1 MKFSI
6 AFLAGLFIAQGAS
19 NALQIDTSSC
29 KVQKIDKNTTLNC
42 NCIGGSGN
50 YDWHFSQLPD
60 GWSYNNDKIIVPN
73 GLYEDKKVYG
83 AKVEVHDKNSQ
94 NSVQKSL
101 YFTFN
106 NGNVGSVISQDYDF
120 DLNKLLS
127 SGKSTIVTPVSTLA
141 RTSGVTSLSNL
152 ISGGL
157 SNLSSLSGLTTT
169 TKTTTTSIPTI
180 TTTSIP
186 TVTTTSYTYG
196 NSDFDKLFSGVTG
209 IGGGA
214 GLAQLRPYFLGSG
227 LGLYTGNSSNVYY
240 SRLPT
245 TVEIDRAIATGQSIN
260 VRQLII
266 YAVQS
271 NVKCT

>member
-29 KVQKIDKNTTLNC
+29 KVQKIDKSTTLNC
-42 NCIGGSGN
+42 NCTGGSGN

-73 GLYEDKKVYG
+73 GSYEDRKVYG
-83 AKVEVHDKNSQ
+83 AKVEVLDKNSK
-94 NSVQKSL
+94 NSLQKSL

-127 SGKSTIVTPVSTLA
+127 SGKSISVAPASTSTLA
-141 RTSGVTSLSNL
+141 RTSGVASLSNL

-157 SNLSSLSGLTTT
+157 SNLSGLSTT
-169 TKTTTTSIPTI
+169 TKTTTSVPTI
-180 TTTSIP
+180 TTA
-186 TVTTTSYTYG
+186 SYTYG

-214 GLAQLRPYFLGSG
+214 GLAQLRPYFLGNG
-227 LGLYTGNSSNVYY
+227 LGLYTGNSSNPYY

-245 TVEIDRAIATGQSIN
+245 TA
-260 VRQLII
+260 
-266 YAVQS
+266 
-271 NVKCT
+271 